1 MDKKKGLFYFKDLRK
16 NVLLISLITCILF
29 GHKVHYVL
37 VGLTQSNPS
46 YQSLNL
52 PLHQLATVYMCSH
65 SVSEAVSVLLR
76 ISEHFRNSAVPPKV
90 AFFP

>member
-1 MDKKKGLFYFKDLRK
+1 MRCSLDRDTWTKKRDFFYLEDLRK

-52 PLHQLATVYMCSH
+52 PQYQLATVNKTS
-65 SVSEAVSVLLR
+65 
-76 ISEHFRNSAVPPKV
+76 FREDVQS
-90 AFFP
+90 FCE